1 MTKVT
6 TFKAKPD
13 VFVRINSRIS
23 VAQNKY
29 IKALATKFTNAQ
41 KSKVTEGEILRSIIQ
56 AHMDS
61 NKIKKS

>member
-1 MTKVT
+1 MPKET
-6 TFKAKPD
+6 TFKAKPE

-41 KSKVTEGEILRSIIQ
+41 HSKVTEGEVLRSIIQ
-56 AHMDS
+56 AHMDK
-61 NKIKKS
+61 NKLQK